1 MTCSYC
7 QLAGCCSG
15 IGACAAN
22 QKYLKAYLQRHPG
35 KIVSGNLAR
44 QICNLGKQEEDARKL
59 KEIKESLYFL
69 AEQKQTNLFRMARR
83 LLDHHGNPSLV
94 REINLSFGLTE
105 CCTPIS
111 NVIRGI
117 QSAIFFGSIL
127 KMIQPLLIYS
137 NTMSGSFLPFS

>member
-94 REINLSFGLTE
+94 REIQEEACKLTSHPE
-105 CCTPIS
+105 
-111 NVIRGI
+111 
-117 QSAIFFGSIL
+117 IL
-127 KMIQPLLIYS
+127 LDEDELKYALLV
-137 NTMSGSFLPFS
+137 

>member
-44 QICNLGKQEEDARKL
+44 QICNLGKREEDAGKL
-59 KEIKESLYFL
+59 KEIKESLYSL
-69 AEQKQTNLFRMARR
+69 AEQKQTDLFRMARR
-83 LLDHHGNPSLV
+83 LLAHNGNPSLA
-94 REINLSFGLTE
+94 REIQEETWKLTGHPE
-105 CCTPIS
+105 
-111 NVIRGI
+111 
-117 QSAIFFGSIL
+117 IL
-127 KMIQPLLIYS
+127 LDEDELKYALLV
-137 NTMSGSFLPFS
+137 